1 MQTPLHGQQFQP
13 KTYIEL
19 AAAMRTATGQTGDCA
34 FDLAYASEIV
44 PAIRAAVDETRRIT
58 LRRKWQCVTAFFVC
72 DSQIATSL
80 PPLGTMR

>member
-1 MQTPLHGQQFQP
+1 MTGVAYQLQS
-13 KTYIEL
+13 KTYMEL
-19 AAAMRTATGQTGDCA
+19 AAVMCAAAGQTGDCA
-34 FDLAYASEIV
+34 FDLTDPSEIA
-44 PAIRAAVDETRRIT
+44 PAIRTTVDETRRIT